1 MEHDILP
8 SYFIGDTRVD
18 ATLRRLYAATL
29 RMDPPA
35 RQAVAAHGL
44 DEGAPGFYEAMK
56 DAYMPVTP
64 DLGMLLYL
72 LVRSSLAR
80 TVVEFGT
87 SFGIS
92 SIWIAAALR
101 SNGNGRLV
109 TTEMDGGKV
118 SCARNN
124 LREAGLDDL
133 VEIRAGLAEQTLR
146 EPLQHPI
153 DLVLLDGAKSAYLP
167 VLRLLEP
174 NLRSGTLI
182 LADNTDMPGSRPF
195 LDYVQEPCNG
205 YRSASIVTEALGAT
219 HPCMVLLRVRE

>member
-1 MEHDILP
+1 MHSDILP
-8 SYFIGDTRVD
+8 SHFIGDTRVD

-29 RMDPPA
+29 RTDPPA

-44 DEGAPGFYEAMK
+44 DESAPGFYEAMK

-87 SFGIS
+87 SFGVS

-101 SNGNGRLV
+101 SNGRGQLV
-109 TTEMDGGKV
+109 TTEMDAGKV

-133 VEIRAGLAEQTLR
+133 VEIRAGVAEQTLR
-146 EPLQHPI
+146 EPFENPI

-167 VLRLLEP
+167 VLQLLEP

-182 LADNTDMPGSRPF
+182 LADNTDMPASRPF
-195 LDYVQEPCNG
+195 LDYVQEPRNG
-205 YRSASIVTEALGAT
+205 YRSANIATEALGAT
-219 HPCMVLLRVRE
+219 HPCKLLLRVR